1 MARSG
6 VNVQDSCALQADPS
20 PLVSRLASSI
30 ATGDQWRSNSR
41 KNEETEP
48 KQKQPP
54 VVDVTGDGSKVW
66 YYKEQYCIGTWNI
79 GFMNQGKLEV
89 VTQEMARVNID
100 ILGISE
106 LKWTGMG

>member
-1 MARSG
+1 MEVMCMARSG

-20 PLVSRLASSI
+20 PLVSKLASSI

-54 VVDVTGDGSKVW
+54 VVDVTGDGSKGQCC
-66 YYKEQYCIGTWNI
+66 KNNI
-79 GFMNQGKLEV
+79 
-89 VTQEMARVNID
+89 A
-100 ILGISE
+100 
-106 LKWTGMG
+106 